1 MKVYNEAF
9 DDDNIIYEHPQ
20 IEYHDLK
27 MLVAKKNVGV
37 SINQQAAIF
46 KAYNAFGRTV
56 YISTFILVIMC
67 IVGFIMFAAVGHNI
81 YGTMMCFFAF
91 PLIPSL
97 ASMIPLK
104 ILLRKDEFGE
114 IDEEEVPEI
123 LKKKFTAEKI
133 IALCCV
139 GIMTFMTLHYLGI
152 INVNWVAV
160 ILFGMF
166 AAVTA
171 VEIGIMVSVAGERG
185 KCRRCT
191 EPVTARLIG
200 LKLEYSRNSDAAGAG
215 TYLAAHKII
224 EYDYYGET
232 IRLIDEKSP
241 QYTGNEPIGSE
252 FEIFVNPEKPSEA
265 VINRDGKPETNFK
278 TMIFVMCFIG
288 IFVVMLGGMFIY
300 CLKSDNFGTVG
311 SKTEY
316 VTEGGKIIL
325 TDEQIEKNCRKNNMS
340 DEEIADVVI
349 YERVIAS
356 HEFSEDNRL
365 ILCFEDDFSREIGRG
380 IQMLANE
387 KPEKYPV
394 GDTVYWVE
402 LSDNA
407 MIYNTK
413 DYVYKGKYVVKK
425 VND

>member
-1 MKVYNEAF
+1 MKVYKETF
-9 DDDNIIYEHPQ
+9 DNDNIIYEHPQ

-27 MLVAKKNVGV
+27 MQVAKKSAVV
-37 SINQQAAIF
+37 SMSQQADIF
-46 KAYNAFGRTV
+46 RAYNTLGKTV
-56 YISTFILVIMC
+56 YILTFVMVFMC
-67 IVGFIMFAAVGHNI
+67 IVGFILFAAVGHNI
-81 YGTMMCFFAF
+81 YGSMMCFFAF

-97 ASMIPLK
+97 SSMIPQK
-104 ILLRKDEFGE
+104 VLLRKDEYGE

-133 IALCCV
+133 IALCCI
-139 GIMTFMTLHYLGI
+139 GIMTFMTLHYLKI

-160 ILFGMF
+160 ILFFMF

-171 VEIGIMVSVAGERG
+171 AEIGIIISVAGERVKG
-185 KCRRCT
+185 RRCT

-200 LKLEYSRNSDAAGAG
+200 LKLEYSRNSDANGAG

-241 QYTGNEPIGSE
+241 QYTGNEQIGGE

-265 VINRDGKPETNFK
+265 VIKHDGKPETSLK
-278 TMIFVMCFIG
+278 AMIFLICFIG

-316 VTEGGKIIL
+316 VTEGGKIVL

-365 ILCFEDDFSREIGRG
+365 ILCFEDDFSKKIGRG
-380 IQMLANE
+380 VQMTESE

-402 LSDNA
+402 LADSA
-407 MIYNTK
+407 IIYNTK
-413 DYVYKGKYVVKK
+413 DYVYKGKYALEK
-425 VND
+425 VNE